1 MNKERREYLTD
12 LGRVAGSQVLM
23 HIYNAGPGSQQK
35 ESIQFRAQAWTK
47 TGRVGI
53 QCARDKEEAGLAGVE
68 GWSWRASRRES

>member
-35 ESIQFRAQAWTK
+35 ESVQIRGQAWTK
-47 TGRVGI
+47 TGWV
-53 QCARDKEEAGLAGVE
+53 QCARDKEEAGPAGVE